1 MNEPSPRRWYWPT
14 VFPVL
19 VTAAALA
26 TCLVLAGYLY
36 LPKLVTDRLPVAQIQ
51 RLGFADFTGRISRIG
66 LNQTAAGPFVF
77 GHADQPALSI
87 DSIVLDYSPGE
98 VRQKKI
104 RSIRISGLTV
114 NAALGP
120 EGIVFP
126 GLDPGVQEKN
136 KPGDKAPSDA
146 SSSLAGMAVE
156 KIEIRSGM
164 VNLTWRNATHKI
176 PFEADMRPNG
186 RGMMNLDAH
195 IRLFPRDQLLVVAA
209 QVDVENR
216 KAKVGLDANAIDL
229 DRFADLIHLLPG
241 LDATGDVTVQTNAKV
256 TLTPFAIMDANVNLT
271 WRSGRLAYGSVNI
284 EPGGDETTASL
295 SAVVENLETWQIN
308 AGGLRLQAPVPLI
321 MNRLTATLNLG
332 GDIRDMTGNVDMT
345 VLPISV
351 ESPLPVTMKS
361 GVPLPVTFDVTHKA
375 TGEWTAGFS
384 TFAANLR
391 VPSDPLAITVAGMSI
406 LGAPPRF
413 SVKATGDGQN
423 GTADWQLGLNA
434 LRATAAGAIVNLP
447 SADTRGQ
454 LHFKQEPH
462 GPTWISDIR
471 IRIPNPTFDGN
482 GVAAKL
488 DALTLSARFHQQG
501 GDAPVIDARLRF
513 ADGQFQDQ
521 NSGLHLSGGSLD
533 LPYCSDPKATV
544 SDGTFSI
551 ARVDFHKHSLGKI
564 QGRIAQKNNACSFTA
579 AHASDLFPGMTAAL
593 TGNVI
598 TRGLH
603 FGDADFTFQIP
614 SYELPAESDM
624 GRFIPAMK
632 GVSLSG
638 TVSAKGN
645 ASVSFKGFNGDA
657 NVSMKGGELEMAEK
671 KITVA
676 GIDTTLR
683 FPELPR
689 IRSGPAQ
696 HIQFSRAGMGGIVVD
711 GGSFDVQVESG
722 NTLFIEKGRL
732 NWCGGKVD
740 AQALRIAADKQDYQ
754 VSLYCQRL
762 GLSRILEQLGAVNAR
777 GSGTVNGRIPI
788 AYTNGR
794 IRFDDGFLF
803 STPGETGQIQLTG
816 TDILTRGIPE
826 GTPQF
831 AQVELA
837 QAALKD
843 YAYTWAKLGLVSEG
857 EDFVMRL
864 QFDGK
869 PANPLP
875 FIYKKE
881 IGGFIRV
888 EAGAQG
894 SVFQG
899 IGLDV
904 NLRLPLNRLL
914 QYKDIVNMN
923 Q

>member
-1 MNEPSPRRWYWPT
+1 MNELSPRKWNWPT
-14 VFPVL
+14 VVPVL

-26 TCLVLAGYLY
+26 TCLLLAGYLV
-36 LPKLVTDRLPVAQIQ
+36 LPALVTDRLPVAQIQ

-66 LNQTAAGPFVF
+66 LHQTAAGPFVF

-104 RSIRISGLTV
+104 RSLRISGLTV
-114 NAALGP
+114 NATLGP
-120 EGIVFP
+120 DGMVFP
-126 GLDPGVQEKN
+126 GLDPGVWERN
-136 KPGDKAPSDA
+136 KLEDKAPSGT
-146 SSSLAGMAVE
+146 SSSLAGLSVE

-164 VNLTWRNATHKI
+164 VNLTWRHATQKI
-176 PFEADMRPNG
+176 PFEADIRPDG

-195 IRLFPRDQLLVVAA
+195 IRLFPRDQLLAIAA

-216 KAKVGLDANAIDL
+216 KVKVGLDAKAVDL

-241 LDATGDVTVQTNAKV
+241 LDATGDVTVQTNARV
-256 TLTPFAIMDANVNLT
+256 TLTPFAILGANVDLT
-271 WRSGRLAYGSVNI
+271 WRSGRLAYGPVNI
-284 EPGGDETTASL
+284 EPGGDEAAASL
-295 SAVVENLETWQIN
+295 SAVAENLATWQVN

-321 MNRLTATLNLG
+321 INRMTATLNLG
-332 GDIRDMTGNVDMT
+332 GDIRGVTGNVDMT

-361 GVPLPVTFDVTHKA
+361 GVPVPATFDVTQKA
-375 TGEWTAGFS
+375 TGEWSAGFRRS
-384 TFAANLR
+384 ENN
-391 VPSDPLAITVAGMSI
+391 PSSRLDPMDITIAGTRI
-406 LGAPPRF
+406 HGASPRF
-413 SVKATGDGQN
+413 SLTATGDGQN

-447 SADTRGQ
+447 SADATGQ
-454 LHFKQEPH
+454 LQFKQEPH
-462 GPTWISDIR
+462 GPAWIGDVR
-471 IRIPNPTFDGN
+471 IRIPNPTVDGK
-482 GVAAKL
+482 GMAAKL

-501 GDAPVIDARLRF
+501 GGTPAVDARLRF
-513 ADGQFQDQ
+513 ANGQFQDQ
-521 NSGLHLSGGSLD
+521 NSGLRLSGGRLD
-533 LPYCSDPKATV
+533 LPFRSDLKATV

-551 ARVDFHKHSLGKI
+551 ARIDYRKHFLGKI
-564 QGRIAQKNNACSFTA
+564 QGRIAQKKNAYAFAA
-579 AHASDLFPGMTAAL
+579 AHESDLFPGMTAAL
-593 TGNVI
+593 TGKVL
-598 TRGLH
+598 TRGLR
-603 FGDADFTFQIP
+603 FENADVTFEVP
-614 SYELPAESDM
+614 SYELPAGSDV
-624 GRFIPAMK
+624 GRFVPAMK
-632 GVSLSG
+632 GVTLSG
-638 TVSAKGN
+638 TVSANGN
-645 ASVSFKGFNGDA
+645 ASVSFSGFKGDL
-657 NVSMKGGELEMAEK
+657 NVSMKSGELEMAEK
-671 KITVA
+671 KITVT
-676 GIDTTLR
+676 GIDATLR

-696 HIQFSRAGMGGIVVD
+696 HIEFSRAAMGGIVVD
-711 GGSFDVQVESG
+711 GGSFDVQVESD

-740 AQALRIAADKQDYQ
+740 AQSLRIAAGRQDYQ

-816 TDILTRGIPE
+816 TDILTRGIPA

-904 NLRLPLNRLL
+904 NLRLPLNQLL

>member
-1 MNEPSPRRWYWPT
+1 MNELSPRKWNWPT
-14 VFPVL
+14 VVPVL
-19 VTAAALA
+19 VTAAALV
-26 TCLVLAGYLY
+26 TCLLLAGYLV
-36 LPKLVTDRLPVAQIQ
+36 LPALVTDRLPVAQIR
-51 RLGFADFTGRISRIG
+51 RLGFADFTGRVSRIG
-66 LNQTAAGPFVF
+66 LHQTAAGPLVF
-77 GHADQPALSI
+77 GLADQPALSI
-87 DSIVLDYSPGE
+87 DSIVLDYSPEE

-104 RSIRISGLTV
+104 RSLRISGLTV
-114 NAALGP
+114 NATLGP
-120 EGIVFP
+120 DGMVFP
-126 GLDPGVQEKN
+126 GLDTGVLKKN
-136 KPGDKAPSDA
+136 TLGGKASSDA
-146 SSSLAGMAVE
+146 SSSLAGISVD

-164 VNLTWRNATHKI
+164 VNLAWRNVTHKI
-176 PFEADMRPNG
+176 PFEADMKSDG

-195 IRLFPRDQLLVVAA
+195 VRLFPRDQLLAVAA
-209 QVDVENR
+209 QVDIENR
-216 KAKVGLDANAIDL
+216 KAKVGLDAKAIDL

-241 LDATGDVTVQTNAKV
+241 LDATGDVTVQTNARV
-256 TLTPFAIMDANVNLT
+256 MLTPFAIMGANVDLT
-271 WRSGRLAYGSVNI
+271 WRSGRLTYGIVNI
-284 EPGGDETTASL
+284 EPGGDEAAASL
-295 SAVVENLETWQIN
+295 SAVTEDLASWQIDT
-308 AGGLRLQAPVPLI
+308 GGLRLQTPVPLI
-321 MNRLTATLNLG
+321 MNRLSATVNLG
-332 GDIRDMTGNVDMT
+332 EDIRGVTGNVDMT

-351 ESPLPVTMKS
+351 ESSLPVTMKS
-361 GVPLPVTFDVTHKA
+361 GVPVPVTFDVTRKA
-375 TGEWTAGFS
+375 TGEWTAGFRRGENNPP
-384 TFAANLR
+384 TRL
-391 VPSDPLAITVAGMSI
+391 DPLDITIAGASI
-406 LGAPPRF
+406 HGASPRF
-413 SVKATGDGQN
+413 SLTATGDGQK
-423 GTADWQLGLNA
+423 GAADWQLGLNA
-434 LRATAAGAIVNLP
+434 LRATAAGTIVNLP
-447 SADTRGQ
+447 SADARGQ
-454 LHFKQEPH
+454 LQFKRDPH
-462 GPTWISDIR
+462 GPSWVGDAQ
-471 IRIPNPTFDGN
+471 IRIPNPTVDGS
-482 GVAAKL
+482 GVAAKI

-513 ADGQFQDQ
+513 SDGRFQDR
-521 NSGLHLSGGSLD
+521 NSGLHLSGGRLD
-533 LPYCSDPKATV
+533 LPFRSDHKATV
-544 SDGTFSI
+544 DDGTFSI
-551 ARVDFHKHSLGKI
+551 ARIDYRNQFLGKI
-564 QGRIAQKNNACSFTA
+564 QGRIAQKMNAYAFA
-579 AHASDLFPGMTAAL
+579 AAYESDLFPGMTAAF
-593 TGNVI
+593 TGNMV

-603 FGDADFTFQIP
+603 FGDADVTFQVSP
-614 SYELPAESDM
+614 YELPAESDL

-632 GVSLSG
+632 GVTLSG
-638 TVSAKGN
+638 TISAKGK
-645 ASVSFKGFNGDA
+645 ASHSLRGFNGDVD
-657 NVSMKGGELEMAEK
+657 VSMKGGELEMAEK
-671 KITVA
+671 KIAVA
-676 GIDTTLR
+676 GIDTTLH

-696 HIQFSRAGMGGIVVD
+696 HIEFSRAAMGGIVVD
-711 GGSFDVQVESG
+711 GGSFDLQVESG

-732 NWCGGKVD
+732 DWCGGKVD
-740 AQALRIAADKQDYQ
+740 AQALRIAAGKQDYQ

-777 GSGTVNGRIPI
+777 GSGTVNGMIPI

-816 TDILTRGIPE
+816 TDILTRGIPA

-843 YAYTWAKLGLVSEG
+843 YAYTWAKLGLMSEG

-904 NLRLPLNRLL
+904 NLRLPLNQLL
-914 QYKDIVNMN
+914 QYKDVVNMI